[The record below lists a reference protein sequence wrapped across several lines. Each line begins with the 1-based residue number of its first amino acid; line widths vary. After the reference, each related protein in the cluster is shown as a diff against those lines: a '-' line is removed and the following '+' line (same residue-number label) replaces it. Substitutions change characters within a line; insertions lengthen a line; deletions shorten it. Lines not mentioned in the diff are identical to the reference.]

1 MIIVVVTE
9 LLFQEAIE
17 LAVTGENS
25 ECLVISDDE
34 TLQAALQETNPEVI
48 LMDIGLSTLD
58 GPSLVQKLKQNPSTR
73 AIPLVVF
80 GNQLRADLMQDAQE
94 AGADLV
100 LPKSAFREQLPE
112 IIRHYV
118 KNKKK

>member
-1 MIIVVVTE
+1 MIFALVGDS
-9 LLFQEAIE
+9 LFKEAIDKAAE
-17 LAVTGENS
+17 AEDAD
-25 ECLVISDDE
+25 CLVLSDEE
-34 TLQAALQETNPEVI
+34 TLQAALQKATPDVI

-73 AIPLVVF
+73 AIPIIIF
-80 GNQLRADLMQDAQE
+80 GNQIRADLMQDAQE

-100 LPKSAFREQLPE
+100 LPKSAFREQLPG

-118 KNKKK
+118 KNRKK